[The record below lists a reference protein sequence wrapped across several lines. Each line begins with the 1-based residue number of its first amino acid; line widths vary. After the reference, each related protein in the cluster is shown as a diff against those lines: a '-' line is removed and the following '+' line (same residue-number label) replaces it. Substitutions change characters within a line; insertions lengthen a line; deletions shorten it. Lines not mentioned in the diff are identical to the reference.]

1 MNERTYRDRARIVKY
16 MNYLVVSMNNEDA
29 YYEHWIHLVPD
40 CADDEDFDEI
50 AHDDELYGE
59 VCKLF
64 RELMGLYG
72 ADGFYAFMDEK
83 AF

>member
-1 MNERTYRDRARIVKY
+1 MNERTYRDRAKIVKC
-16 MNYLVVSMNNEDA
+16 MNYLVVSMNNENA
-29 YYEHWIHLVPD
+29 YYEHWIYLVPD

-50 AHDDELYGE
+50 ARDNELYAE
-59 VCKLF
+59 VCNLF

>member
-1 MNERTYRDRARIVKY
+1 MLEVTFKDRVKTLVN
-16 MNYLVVSMNNEDA
+16 MDYLVTRLNNENA
-29 YYEHWIHLVPD
+29 YYGHWVYLVPD
-40 CADDEDFDEI
+40 DACIEDFEEI
-50 AHDDELYGE
+50 ARDDELYGE